1 MHQPV
6 TSLKGDVGVAT
17 DFMSM
22 PLENKS
28 LHVLRLTERWV
39 VEKDDGTSV
48 GEAEDQ
54 ESAVALA
61 RENAH
66 RAGASEIAIHSE
78 DGEVEK
84 TIAIED

>member
-1 MHQPV
+1 MV
-6 TSLKGDVGVAT
+6 
-17 DFMSM
+17 M

-28 LHVLRLTERWV
+28 LHVLRLTELWV

-61 RENAH
+61 KENA
-66 RAGASEIAIHSE
+66 RGEGASEIAIHSE
-78 DGEVEK
+78 DGEVVK
-84 TIAIED
+84 TIAVDD